1 MVNAYLRQSPLAHLH
16 LAARA
21 TTSDALPDAGVILA
35 EIPYLSQFVLRG
47 NAGDQAFTAGIK
59 KALKLP
65 LPISP
70 CTSSVDK
77 TGHSHILWMGP
88 DEWLIVGP
96 SDDQAHINSSIS
108 KAFKNQHFSLVDVSE
123 SRTLIR
129 LRGTQAQSLLEKGCS
144 IDLHPSAFIPGS
156 VVNTHLSHA
165 HITLHHSNSIQQPTY
180 DLYVHRSFSEYLW
193 SWLEDAAREYGLDN
207 RSK

>member
-1 MVNAYLRQSPLAHLH
+1 MVDTYLRQSPLAHLH

-21 TTSDALPDAGVILA
+21 PTSNALPDAGVVLS

-47 NAGDQAFTAGIK
+47 NAGNLDFTTGVE
-59 KALKLP
+59 KALKLS

-70 CTSSVDK
+70 CTSSSDK
-77 TGHSHILWMGP
+77 TDNSHILWMGP

-96 SDDQAHINSSIS
+96 SDDQAHIYGSVS
-108 KAFKNQHFSLVDVSE
+108 KAVKKQHFSLVDVTE

-129 LRGTQAQSLLEKGCS
+129 LSGTQAKSVLEKGCS
-144 IDLHPSAFIPGS
+144 IDLHPSAFSPGS

-165 HITLHHSNSIQQPTY
+165 HIILHHRNSNKQSTY

-207 RSK
+207 CSR